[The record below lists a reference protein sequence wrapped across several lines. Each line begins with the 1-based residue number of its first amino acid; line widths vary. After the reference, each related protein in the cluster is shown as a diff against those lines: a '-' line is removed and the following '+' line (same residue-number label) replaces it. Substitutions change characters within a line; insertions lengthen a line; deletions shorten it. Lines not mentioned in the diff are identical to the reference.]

1 MGQTVTDQPVDGED
15 WTDWQNDLVV
25 AEYFEIARIQSA
37 NEPINKAQRY
47 RDLGAIIGRTPGSV
61 SQKLSNVS
69 AVLDG
74 LEMAWTR
81 GLKPRA
87 NLQQSLIDA
96 VERYLDFNPQL
107 VFGSAP
113 ATKEVLLEEE
123 APPPLGKPKPAID
136 RKLERIAR
144 KYNYAERDYRN
155 RALGRSGEELVF
167 LNERRR
173 LAALGKD
180 KLSEKVEWT
189 SRDKGDG
196 VGYDIRSFDVSG
208 ADLLIEV
215 KTTNG
220 PRTTD
225 FFLSK
230 TEFEVAK
237 ERPDAW
243 RLYRLHSFSKKPGL
257 FVLPPPLT
265 QAARLSVENWRVSV
279 G

>member
-1 MGQTVTDQPVDGED
+1 MTDQPLYGED

-25 AEYFEIARIQSA
+25 AEYFEIAKIQAA
-37 NEPINKAQRY
+37 NAPINKAQRY
-47 RDLGAIIGRTPGSV
+47 RDLGVLIGRNPGSV
-61 SQKLSNVS
+61 SQKLHNVS

-96 VERYLDFNPQL
+96 VERYLDFHPQL

-113 ATKEVLLEEE
+113 AAQEGLIEEE
-123 APPPLGKPKPAID
+123 SPPPLGKPKPVID

-144 KYNYAERDYRN
+144 KYNYAERDFRN
-155 RALGRSGEELVF
+155 RALGRSGEEAIF

-173 LAALGKD
+173 LAVLGKE

-189 SRDKGDG
+189 ARDKGDG
-196 VGYDIRSFDVSG
+196 VGYDIKSFDASG
-208 ADLLIEV
+208 AELLIEV

-257 FVLPPPLT
+257 FVLPPPLSDS
-265 QAARLSVENWRVSV
+265 ARLSVENWRVQV